1 MAGDAEFHPDTST
14 EPQRQEFAMKRT
26 ASLPMYC
33 LPEMADANAAFWIA
47 LQQRLRAKGVDTAD
61 VELECDARSVP
72 EGIGST
78 IFFTQICGYPLFKH
92 YRDQGIMLATPH
104 YAMPGCTG
112 SNHRAFFMVRADD
125 PAERLEDLRG
135 RIFGCNSL
143 LSNSGMNLP
152 RLSLARIAGG
162 EPFFS
167 SVVMTGGHVRSLERL
182 GDRSIDV
189 CSVDNVTWG
198 FFRKFRPVV
207 AQRYRILDETVTSPS
222 LPFVTSV
229 NTTASDAT
237 AMAEALHEIMG
248 DPQTADL
255 RGMLEL
261 AGLSVPDVGAYERL
275 AQYEREAADLGFAEI
290 R

>member
-1 MAGDAEFHPDTST
+1 MT
-14 EPQRQEFAMKRT
+14 RT

-47 LQQRLRAKGVDTAD
+47 LQQRLRAKGVDTTD
-61 VELECDARSVP
+61 VELDSDARSVP
-72 EGIGST
+72 EGIGPR

-104 YAMPGCTG
+104 YALPGSTG
-112 SNHRAFFMVRADD
+112 PTHRAFFMVRVDD

-162 EPFFS
+162 RPFFS
-167 SVVMTGGHVRSLERL
+167 SVVMTGGHVGSLERL

-229 NTTASDAT
+229 KTTASDA
-237 AMAEALHEIMG
+237 ASIAEALHEIMD
-248 DPQTADL
+248 DPQAADL
-255 RGMLEL
+255 RGTLEL
-261 AGLSVPDVGAYERL
+261 AGVSVPDVGAYERL
-275 AQYEREAADLGFAEI
+275 AGYEREAADLGFPEM

>member
-1 MAGDAEFHPDTST
+1 MAGDAELHPDPSPK
-14 EPQRQEFAMKRT
+14 PQRREFAMMRT

-47 LQQRLRAKGVDTAD
+47 LQQRLRTKGVDTTD
-61 VELECDARSVP
+61 VELDSDGRSAT
-72 EGIGST
+72 EGIGPR

-104 YAMPGCTG
+104 YALPGCTG
-112 SNHRAFFMVRADD
+112 STHRAFFMVRVDD
-125 PAERLEDLRG
+125 PAERLEDVRG

-162 EPFFS
+162 KPFFS

-198 FFRKFRPVV
+198 FFRKFRPDV

-229 NTTASDAT
+229 NTTASDA
-237 AMAEALHEIMG
+237 AAIAKALHEIID
-248 DPQTADL
+248 DPQTAEI

-261 AGLSVPDVGAYERL
+261 AGLSVPDFGAYERL
-275 AQYEREAADLGFAEI
+275 AEYEREAADLGFPKI
-290 R
+290 S